1 MIQTAADS
9 GHSGLKAPLFGSLIS
24 QLAKDQRWVVLD
36 LGSANG
42 EIINLLSK
50 YRCSLDIADLP
61 ATLATLRQLDE
72 PELLQALV
80 EKLLPRRDDE
90 KADIVLCWD
99 LLNYLDKPAIST
111 LMTAVAGRAKPG
123 AMVHSLITFSSIH
136 MPAEP
141 CRYGVIDSQHLLQYK
156 TGNAER
162 HAPQYS
168 PKVLWECMPG
178 YDLEKAM
185 LLRNGMQ
192 EYLFRV
198 MKPGELARNTAKA
211 QQVEVEESDLANL
224 NQFM

>member
-1 MIQTAADS
+1 MQNDS
-9 GHSGLKAPLFGSLIS
+9 PSEQGGLKAPLFGSLTE

-36 LGSANG
+36 LGVANG
-42 EIINLLSK
+42 EIINLLSQ

-61 ATLATLRQLDE
+61 GILPTLQQIDD
-72 PELLQALV
+72 PELLRALV
-80 EKLLPRRDDE
+80 EKLLPRREEE

-99 LLNYLDKPAIST
+99 LLNYLDKSAIAT
-111 LMTAVAGRAKPG
+111 LMAVVASRAKPG
-123 AMVHSLITFSSIH
+123 AIVHAMITFSSIH

-141 CRYGVIDSQHLLQYK
+141 CRYGIIDAEHLVQYK
-156 TGNAER
+156 AGAAQR

-168 PKVLWECMPG
+168 PKALWECLPG

-198 MKPGELARNTAKA
+198 MKAGELARNSPQA
-211 QQVEVEESDLANL
+211 QKLAYEDDDMVNL
-224 NQFM
+224 EQFM